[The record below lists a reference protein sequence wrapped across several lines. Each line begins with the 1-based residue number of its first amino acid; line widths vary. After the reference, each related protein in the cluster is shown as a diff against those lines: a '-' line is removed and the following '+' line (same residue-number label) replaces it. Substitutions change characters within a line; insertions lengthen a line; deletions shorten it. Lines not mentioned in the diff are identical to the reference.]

1 MDRNQALDIFY
12 KMEELVVQSKRAL
25 QIVTWDWRA
34 ITPKAAAPG
43 RAGAMGVVSDL
54 NYRVLTDEK
63 NRQALDYL
71 SQPEE
76 LSALSPVVASRVREL
91 KKQSDHQAVIPSKLF
106 AQFTRLQSLSEAAW
120 EKAKKEN
127 DWPSFAP
134 HLQNMFDYTNRF
146 IDLWGYEG
154 SRYNAL
160 LGFNE
165 EGMTTEKLDALF
177 DELGRAIV
185 PLIRQVHHSS
195 VSIDDSF
202 TTQVF
207 PVPQQR
213 AMATALLEKQGFRR
227 DWGVLAESEHP
238 YTTSFGR
245 QDVRM
250 TTHYYEDQFLPALF
264 STLHEGGHGIYEQ
277 NIDPQLDD
285 TIVGR
290 GLYSGMHE
298 SVSRFWENMI
308 GRSLPF
314 WECNIDWLRQ
324 FFPQQLKDVTPQ
336 QMYLAVNKVGTSL
349 TRIEADELTYN
360 LHIRLRYELERDVFD
375 GKIQVKDLP
384 QLWKEKMEEYLGLT
398 PPDDRQGI
406 LQDIQW
412 SMAQFGYFPA
422 YALGNLYNAQYT
434 HAMRQQMDLDAL
446 IRQDKLPA
454 ILEWKREHLYRF
466 GLTRTPEQTMIE
478 LTGQPLRASYLA
490 DYLVNKFTHIYQL

>member
-1 MDRNQALDIFY
+1 
-12 KMEELVVQSKRAL
+12 
-25 QIVTWDWRA
+25 
-34 ITPKAAAPG
+34 
-43 RAGAMGVVSDL
+43 
-54 NYRVLTDEK
+54 
-63 NRQALDYL
+63 
-71 SQPEE
+71 
-76 LSALSPVVASRVREL
+76 
-91 KKQSDHQAVIPSKLF
+91 
-106 AQFTRLQSLSEAAW
+106 
-120 EKAKKEN
+120 
-127 DWPSFAP
+127 
-134 HLQNMFDYTNRF
+134 
-146 IDLWGYEG
+146 
-154 SRYNAL
+154 
-160 LGFNE
+160 
-165 EGMTTEKLDALF
+165 
-177 DELGRAIV
+177 
-185 PLIRQVHHSS
+185 
-195 VSIDDSF
+195 
-202 TTQVF
+202 
-207 PVPQQR
+207 
-213 AMATALLEKQGFRR
+213 MATALLEKQGFRR

-314 WECNIDWLRQ
+314 WECNMDWLRQ